1 MTDARAI
8 PRIPEQALYS
18 TAHNKLPVSDSLG
31 LERHVAEM
39 EGIKLGPVPRL
50 RIPPA
55 PVLLSRR
62 TDSVSFTYE
71 GPVQNVFSLG
81 PFGMAPW
88 GSTSNFTD
96 PAAQWIWATAGAAAD
111 AETYIE
117 YRFQY
122 IYNNPTGKIIRATVH
137 VIADNVGFVF
147 LNDETVGKTS
157 GGWKS
162 FNYPKFN
169 VTIQPGSN
177 LFEFPSENVGSN
189 LNPAGILVAVK
200 DDESKAVLFRS
211 DASWKTG
218 SFAYE
223 SGVQDVFAL
232 GRYGMQP
239 WGSQSSFVDPSAV
252 WIWPNSSVGNVTGGG
267 WLTTNYSRFRVIV
280 QPGSNLFVFPSENV
294 GSRLNP
300 AGILVAVLE
309 DESNAILFNSNATW
323 KYTLA
328 MPTAQPTPVPS
339 VPSGLPTNAPTQL
352 P

>member
-1 MTDARAI
+1 
-8 PRIPEQALYS
+8 
-18 TAHNKLPVSDSLG
+18 
-31 LERHVAEM
+31 
-39 EGIKLGPVPRL
+39 
-50 RIPPA
+50 
-55 PVLLSRR
+55 
-62 TDSVSFTYE
+62 
-71 GPVQNVFSLG
+71 
-81 PFGMAPW
+81 MAPW
-88 GSTSNFTD
+88 GSTSSFTD

-111 AETYIE
+111 AETGYE
-117 YRFQY
+117 YKFQY
-122 IYNNPTGKIIRATVH
+122 IYDNPTGKLVYATVH
-137 VIADNVGFVF
+137 VITDNGGSAF
-147 LNDETVGKTS
+147 LNGEFVGDVVG
-157 GGWKS
+157 GGWLTT
-162 FNYPKFN
+162 NYSRFS

-177 LFEFPSENVGSN
+177 LFVFPSKNYDDTIN
-189 LNPAGILVAVK
+189 ANPAGLLVSVRQ
-200 DDESKAVLFRS
+200 DMDNAVLFRS